1 MPRIGVTAAIGI
13 ALLGFGVVLLALPS
27 LLGRNSDLSL
37 PLGLVSLALGLGWLV
52 LRSWPAVADDDEDD
66 NGAVL

>member
-27 LLGRNSDLSL
+27 LLGRNAELSL

-52 LRSWPAVADDDEDD
+52 LRSWPSAGSDDEDD
-66 NGAVL
+66 DGDVL